1 MLLIRISCVHAE
13 GTPARSFA
21 TTPPHARTRRCR
33 GERRG
38 CGVQLATYK
47 STWKL
52 RAAAFSS
59 PPWTDLVITHRAEP
73 GRRWHCHVAPAAEPL
88 SVAAQ
93 RRRALAALPRLRRQ
107 RSHRPPLQIM
117 RHHLCNSKST
127 TKCVCFAPFHLVS
140 ESAETA
146 FRGGLLL

>member
-21 TTPPHARTRRCR
+21 TTPPHARTRRRR

-107 RSHRPPLQIM
+107 RSHRTPLQ
-117 RHHLCNSKST
+117 NAT
-127 TKCVCFAPFHLVS
+127 PFV
-140 ESAETA
+140 
-146 FRGGLLL
+146 